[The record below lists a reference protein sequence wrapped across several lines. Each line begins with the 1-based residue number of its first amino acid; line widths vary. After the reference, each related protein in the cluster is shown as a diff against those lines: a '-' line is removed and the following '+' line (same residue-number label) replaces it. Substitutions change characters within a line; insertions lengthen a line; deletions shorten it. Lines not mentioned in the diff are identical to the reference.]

1 MFNAESSS
9 LNVQNFDENIVTII
23 TMTPEEVVAEWAR
36 ENKINAGT
44 VEKLF
49 EEGFTSLEALK
60 LLDEEDLSKS
70 KIPRGQKKLIL
81 SCVRA
86 LNGGTTLGSEVEHQ
100 TGDATRVTQTNATY
114 EVRAQSTERAQTSN
128 QSTTLGVSH
137 DQENGGAQCTQ
148 STTDSYVQG
157 LLNQLLRGQ
166 KQAQNG
172 LAGDLSAIQTPGIN
186 GSSGSLWQAARTLH
200 RHLLTILGRIRKSTC
215 PRPLTVSQPL
225 LIMTSWI
232 SLAGAWKKKLL

>member
-1 MFNAESSS
+1 MWQTDIIHQIFFFFFYIYIYKFSTWYLPSESDKDLFLHKQSQCFNKRTMCVSMDWMLKMFNAESSS
-9 LNVQNFDENIVTII
+9 LNVQNSDENIATIV

-36 ENKINAGT
+36 ENKINAGA

-100 TGDATRVTQTNATY
+100 TGDATRVTQTNSTN
-114 EVRAQSTERAQTSN
+114 EVRAQSTEHAQTSN
-128 QSTTLGVSH
+128 
-137 DQENGGAQCTQ
+137 
-148 STTDSYVQG
+148 
-157 LLNQLLRGQ
+157 
-166 KQAQNG
+166 
-172 LAGDLSAIQTPGIN
+172 
-186 GSSGSLWQAARTLH
+186 
-200 RHLLTILGRIRKSTC
+200 
-215 PRPLTVSQPL
+215 
-225 LIMTSWI
+225 
-232 SLAGAWKKKLL
+232 

>member
-1 MFNAESSS
+1 MLKMFNAESSS
-9 LNVQNFDENIVTII
+9 LNVQNSDENIATIV

-36 ENKINAGT
+36 ENKINAGA

-100 TGDATRVTQTNATY
+100 TGDATRVTKTNSTN
-114 EVRAQSTERAQTSN
+114 EVRVQSTEHAQTSN
-128 QSTTLGVSH
+128 
-137 DQENGGAQCTQ
+137 
-148 STTDSYVQG
+148 
-157 LLNQLLRGQ
+157 
-166 KQAQNG
+166 
-172 LAGDLSAIQTPGIN
+172 
-186 GSSGSLWQAARTLH
+186 
-200 RHLLTILGRIRKSTC
+200 
-215 PRPLTVSQPL
+215 
-225 LIMTSWI
+225 
-232 SLAGAWKKKLL
+232 